1 MRVLITGGA
10 GFVGSSVALSL
21 ARSGH
26 EVTVLDNGR
35 REGTAFNLARLRAAQ
50 VRCLHGDVRVMA
62 DIEAAGKVD
71 LIIDA
76 SAEPSVHYG
85 YGGDPRYL
93 IDTNLLG
100 TVHCLEWARRCESAF
115 LLLSTSR
122 VNPMA
127 GLRALPL
134 IEQTS
139 RFELAADVAARGLTW
154 QGIDHDFPLEG
165 ARSMYGATKL
175 ASELL
180 VQEYVAMYGVRS
192 QILRC
197 GVIAGP
203 WQMGKVDQGFLAL
216 WVAAHLFGFH
226 LKYSGFQGSGK
237 QVRDVLHVDDLC
249 ELVQVLIAQAQ
260 WGQKRLTYCVG
271 GGRTSNV
278 SLLELTALCEEITGK
293 RIAMGTDPETRAADI
308 PFFVTDHQCVSVDTG
323 WRPQRDIRG
332 IVRDTAGWITEHRE
346 PLSAFFVPAHA
357 R

>member
-21 ARSGH
+21 ARWGH

-35 REGTAFNLARLRAAQ
+35 REGSVFNLGRLRAAH

-62 DIEAAGKVD
+62 DIEAAGKVN

-134 IEQTS
+134 IEQAS
-139 RFELAADVAARGLTW
+139 RFELAPDVAALGLTW

-180 VQEYVAMYGVRS
+180 VQEYAAMYGVRS

-216 WVAAHLFGFH
+216 WVAAHLFGFR

-249 ELVQVLIAQAQ
+249 DLVHVLIAQGK

-271 GGRTSNV
+271 GGRVANV
-278 SLLELTALCEEITGK
+278 SLLELTGLCEEVTGR
-293 RIAMGTDPETRAADI
+293 RIVIGADPETRTADI
-308 PFFVTDHQCVSVDTG
+308 PFFVTNNDGVSAETG
-323 WRPQRDIRG
+323 WRPRRDIRTV
-332 IVRDTAGWITEHRE
+332 VRDTADWIEAHRNV
-346 PLSAFFVPAHA
+346 LSAYFVPGHPG
-357 R
+357 

>member
-1 MRVLITGGA
+1 MKVLVTGGA

-21 ARSGH
+21 IKSGH
-26 EVTVLDNGR
+26 KVVVLDNGR
-35 REGTAFNLARLRAAQ
+35 REGGLFNVQRLRSAGVAY
-50 VRCLHGDVRVMA
+50 VHGDVRVMA
-62 DIEAAGKVD
+62 DIEATGKVD
-71 LIIDA
+71 LIVDA

-100 TVHCLEWARRCESAF
+100 TVHCLEWARRCDAAF

-122 VNPMA
+122 VNPVA
-127 GLRALPL
+127 ALRALPL
-134 IEQTS
+134 NELES
-139 RFELAADVAARGLTW
+139 RFELPQDVSARGLSW
-154 QGIDHDFPLEG
+154 QGIDHHFPLEG

-180 VQEYVAMYGVRS
+180 VQEYAAMYGVRS

-216 WVAAHLFGFH
+216 WVAAHVFG
-226 LKYSGFQGSGK
+226 YSLAYCGFNGSGK

-249 ELVQVLIAQAQ
+249 DLIHLLLSQSN
-260 WGQKRLTYCVG
+260 WNGRLTYCVG
-271 GGRTSNV
+271 GGRTANV
-278 SLLELTALCEEITGK
+278 SLLELTQLCEQVTGN
-293 RIAMGTDPETRAADI
+293 RIEMGCDPTTRDADI
-308 PFFVTDHQCVSVDTG
+308 PFFVTDNSCLTEHVG
-323 WRPQRDIRG
+323 WIPQRDVVTT
-332 IVRDTAGWITEHRE
+332 VRDTAAWIDENHDLL
-346 PLSAFFVPAHA
+346 LSYFVQGKL